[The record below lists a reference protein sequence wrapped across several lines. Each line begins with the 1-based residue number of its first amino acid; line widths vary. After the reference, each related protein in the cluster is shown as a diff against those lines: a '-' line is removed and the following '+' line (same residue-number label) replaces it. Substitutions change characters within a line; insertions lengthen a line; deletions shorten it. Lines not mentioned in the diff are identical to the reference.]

1 MAGNGSEVDTVLV
14 DEQVVVRH
22 GRPTY
27 LTTEEEQALYADA
40 SARAATIS
48 QRAGIVAHCPWRLV
62 GRWLLPTRP
71 SEDDGNRRLEYRR
84 DLRDLAECARL
95 QALPLREDYAQQLKW
110 DDLCD
115 REGLRRTSGGQ
126 PRAATGEVPPQQSHG
141 ISAHCS

>member
-95 QALPLREDYAQQLKW
+95 QALPLREDYAQ
-110 DDLCD
+110 
-115 REGLRRTSGGQ
+115 
-126 PRAATGEVPPQQSHG
+126 
-141 ISAHCS
+141 